1 MRIALEIIMF
11 LALAGGLM
19 YVMKVMAKES
29 REDKAQAIATAE
41 KVKSVAAV
49 VEPAPEQSAEE

>member
-29 REDKAQAIATAE
+29 REDKAQAIAAAE
-41 KVKSVAAV
+41 KVNSVAAV

>member
-29 REDKAQAIATAE
+29 REDKAQAIADAE
-41 KVKSVAAV
+41 KANSVDAV
-49 VEPAPEQSAEE
+49 VEPVPEQSAEE